1 MAKDIY
7 HSTVKI
13 ALEKD
18 GWKITD
24 DPLTLAIGE
33 RSVYVDLGAEK
44 LLTAEKEDQKIAV
57 EIKSFLSRSPVK
69 DLEVALGQYVLYKGI
84 MTYREE
90 KRQLYLAIRDDIYL
104 DIFSEPIGRI
114 FIENHQLNIIVFDPL
129 AEEIVKWIN

>member
-18 GWKITD
+18 GWTITD

-44 LLTAEKEDQKIAV
+44 LLTAEKEDRKIAV

-69 DLEVALGQYVLYKGI
+69 DLEVALGQ
-84 MTYREE
+84 R
-90 KRQLYLAIRDDIYL
+90 AI
-104 DIFSEPIGRI
+104 
-114 FIENHQLNIIVFDPL
+114 
-129 AEEIVKWIN
+129 